1 MYGTDGTL
9 DSHYFG
15 EVSIRGRLPYRGGK
29 IPGLYEAGAIAN
41 IATFHDSITRGDFSN
56 PTVAASVRSN
66 LTTILGRTA
75 AWRGA
80 RVSWDEMMSANE
92 ELQPDLAGLRS

>member
-1 MYGTDGTL
+1 
-9 DSHYFG
+9 
-15 EVSIRGRLPYRGGK
+15 
-29 IPGLYEAGAIAN
+29 
-41 IATFHDSITRGDFSN
+41 
-56 PTVAASVRSN
+56 VAASVRST

-92 ELQPDLAGLRS
+92 ELGADLTGLRS